1 MKVTK
6 KILQRE
12 RLIAELCK
20 QRNWNVNKLTPYQ
33 MDVLAKELVNQKS
46 LIAK

>member
-1 MKVTK
+1 MKLTK

-20 QRNWNVNKLTPYQ
+20 QNNWNPNKLTPYQ
-33 MDVLAKELVNQKS
+33 MRVIAQEIQKLKES
-46 LIAK
+46 C